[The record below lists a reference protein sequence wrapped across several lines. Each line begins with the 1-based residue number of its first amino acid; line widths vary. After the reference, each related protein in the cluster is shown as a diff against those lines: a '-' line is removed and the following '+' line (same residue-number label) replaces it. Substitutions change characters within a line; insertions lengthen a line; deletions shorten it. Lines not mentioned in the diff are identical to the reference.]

1 LVSRSLSASRQVF
14 TKPTASRGCP
24 PIGPKKALKTHC
36 GLADLSLPNLDR
48 DMEFV
53 WTLKHSD
60 KTNWQRSSS
69 VQIKPPR
76 FTTRPLLGLGPR
88 ACGLVRQRCTKHVRQ
103 HLPRKRCGDEG
114 VQYSAIFDKAPTSTN
129 LSMWCRTVLRR
140 KPASIIAGTTCNS
153 QPRIRECSM
162 VSNTEAELNAISD
175 SLILS

>member
-1 LVSRSLSASRQVF
+1 MITSDKRACVGQTDCLRE
-14 TKPTASRGCP
+14 
-24 PIGPKKALKTHC
+24 
-36 GLADLSLPNLDR
+36 ADLSLPNLDR

-88 ACGLVRQRCTKHVRQ
+88 ACGLVRKRCTKHVRQ

-114 VQYSAIFDKAPTSTN
+114 VQYAVEPAWNDSGAVFDQTAEASDTHCSTLIGFIGIVFGSRAN
-129 LSMWCRTVLRR
+129 FSSTAVFVTPAASTV
-140 KPASIIAGTTCNS
+140 T
-153 QPRIRECSM
+153 
-162 VSNTEAELNAISD
+162 
-175 SLILS
+175 